1 MVAGTLLVIALHL
14 ARSRLGAPVGVDFR
28 AVWGAGRAL
37 LAGRPLYQVPEFVYP
52 PFAALVFV
60 PLATLKIADA
70 ANIYS
75 VIQVALPLV
84 ASVILGVS
92 LSPRH
97 RWLVASVCAVL
108 LMKADVF
115 VDSLFLYNPSLL
127 FVLPLVAIVFYW
139 LRSQWTTG
147 AVLLGF
153 TLAVKPLLL
162 LLIMVPLLRRDWR
175 SAGCAAGS
183 ATLLTLGMLPF
194 THDLP
199 GLAALPGRILHGTDL
214 HGLAQ
219 VLNVSLGSVGIVHP
233 GWNAAVAVLRVFL
246 TGAVGWLLWRTR
258 NTVLSPVDMTVV
270 AGALA
275 LTLPVVGSLSEIHYC
290 VLALPAC
297 AALLSGRLGTP
308 ARILGG
314 VAFLVLC
321 FPLFNLHLNNV
332 SGEVLQLRWAF
343 GSALT
348 LLACCLARFTPPH
361 STPAAGEVA
370 APLKE
375 GEQAHRLK
383 AATPVPAD
391 L

>member
-1 MVAGTLLVIALHL
+1 MLFVIALVL
-14 ARSRLGAPVGVDFR
+14 ARSRLGAPEVVDFH

-37 LAGRPLYQVPEFVYP
+37 LLGHPLYQVPEFVYP
-52 PFAALVFV
+52 PFAALVFL

-70 ANIYS
+70 AYIYS

-84 ASVILGVS
+84 ASLVLGVT

-97 RWLVASVCAVL
+97 RWLMASVYAVL

-115 VDSLFLYNPSLL
+115 VNSLFLYNPSLL
-127 FVLPLVAIVFYW
+127 FVLPLVAIAFYW
-139 LRSQWTTG
+139 SRSKWTIG

-162 LLIMVPLLRRDWR
+162 LLVVVPLLRRDWR
-175 SAGCAAGS
+175 SAGYAAGS
-183 ATLLTLGMLPF
+183 ATLLTLAMLPF
-194 THDLP
+194 THDLH

-214 HGLAQ
+214 LGPAQ
-219 VLNVSLGSVGIVHP
+219 ALNVSLGSVGTVHP
-233 GWNAAVAVLRVFL
+233 GWYAAVSVLRVFL

-258 NTVLSPVDMTVV
+258 NTSLSPVEMTVV
-270 AGALA
+270 VGALA

-297 AALLSGRLGTP
+297 AALLSGRMGTL
-308 ARILGG
+308 ARFLGG
-314 VAFLVLC
+314 IACLVLC

-332 SGEVLQLRWAF
+332 SGDVVQLRWAF

-348 LLACCLARFTPPH
+348 LLACCLARFTPAN
-361 STPAAGEVA
+361 STSAAGEVA
-370 APLKE
+370 APLMA
-375 GEQAHRLK
+375 GNQAHRLK
-383 AATPVPAD
+383 AAAPAPDD